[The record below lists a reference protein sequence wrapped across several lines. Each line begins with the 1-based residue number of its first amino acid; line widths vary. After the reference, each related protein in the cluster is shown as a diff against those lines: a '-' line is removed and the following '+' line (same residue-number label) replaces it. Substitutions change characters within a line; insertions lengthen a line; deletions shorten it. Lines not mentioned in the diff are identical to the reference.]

1 MIAAMRNHMKP
12 RRVVAACALPL
23 ALVAASTGALA
34 LTDADYD
41 RAKKNYTFEDLQ
53 ADALCGDNPTIVWRG
68 GSAAIERGFVNRR
81 QEAYDKAPEGKEILN
96 YYPAKVDQL
105 ILGMRFAGVADPSQ
119 PSDSVKLAFAA
130 PAAEVFA
137 KLPKAPKMVKT
148 DEVAGVTKWQ
158 ENKATLPRL
167 VAFSYKNY
175 TDVMCQRPQ
184 DFVAK
189 VR

>member
-1 MIAAMRNHMKP
+1 MKP
-12 RRVVAACALPL
+12 LRVAMACALPL
-23 ALVAASTGALA
+23 AFAAASTGAIA
-34 LTDADYD
+34 LTGADYD
-41 RAKKNYTFEDLQ
+41 RAKNNYTFEDLQ
-53 ADALCGDNPTIVWRG
+53 ADALCGDNPTIVWTG
-68 GSAAIERGFVNRR
+68 SSAAIERGFVKGRL
-81 QEAYDKAPEGKEILN
+81 EAYDKAPEGKEILN
-96 YYPAKVDQL
+96 YYPAKVEQM

-119 PSDSVKLAFAA
+119 PDDSVKLAFLA

-137 KLPKAPKMVKT
+137 KLPKAPKMMKT

-175 TDVMCQRPQ
+175 TDVMCQRPHN
-184 DFVAK
+184 FVAK